1 MKGNAIENL
10 IRRLTKQAKAEP
22 QKATVLGILLT
33 IMVVMV
39 VRMGGSASPAT
50 ASANI
55 ATPRGSIAADNTHL
69 RPKANSAVE
78 ALMKWAADPIPAALS
93 RNLFAV
99 NYEYYPQ
106 DGTKP
111 AAPVIHVPHGDGF
124 WDQVAKLMAARAD
137 VRNER
142 AALREN
148 LIREA
153 EKLNLQSTL
162 MSAPPKALVNGELV
176 GEGDFVASF
185 RVLRI
190 EAQRIV
196 IEREGIMLEKRLN

>member
-10 IRRLTKQAKAEP
+10 TRRLVKQAKAEP
-22 QKATVLGILLT
+22 QKATVLGVLLA

-39 VRMGGSASPAT
+39 VRMGGSASPSA
-50 ASANI
+50 ASASI
-55 ATPRGSIAADNTHL
+55 ATPRGSIGTDSIHS
-69 RPKANSAVE
+69 RPKANSAVA
-78 ALMKWAADPIPAALS
+78 ALLKWAGDPIPPALS
-93 RNLFAV
+93 RNLFVV

-111 AAPVIHVPHGDGF
+111 VPAVHVPHGDGF
-124 WDQVAKLMAARAD
+124 WDQVAKSMAARSD
-137 VRNER
+137 RINER
-142 AALREN
+142 DALRAKIV
-148 LIREA
+148 LMA
-153 EKLNLQSTL
+153 EKLNLQSTM
-162 MSAPPKALVNGELV
+162 MSAPPKALVNGVLV
-176 GEGDFVASF
+176 GEGDVVASF